1 MVLDV
6 NTGKVLA
13 LASRPGYDPNMF
25 AVSGRLTSEM
35 NNLYLN
41 PDIEKMGLDYI
52 QKRGLTEIEGVLTDK
67 DLAEKTKEERA
78 KILLDYMFPKDK
90 SIEGNSKIRK
100 DNNDIF
106 PKATFNYATKSLIP
120 PGSTFKPL
128 TAIAGLEEGVITE
141 Y

>member
-13 LASRPGYDPNMF
+13 LASRPGYDPNLF
-25 AVSGRLTSEM
+25 AVSGGLTTEI
-35 NNLYLN
+35 NNLYIN
-41 PDIEKMGLDYI
+41 PNIEKMGLEYI
-52 QKRGLTEIEGVLTDK
+52 QKRGLANIKGVLTDK
-67 DLAEKTKEERA
+67 DMAEKSKAERE
-78 KILLDYMFPKDK
+78 KILLDYMFPLDK
-90 SIEGNSKIRK
+90 SIEGNTTIRK

-128 TAIAGLEEGVITE
+128 TATAGLEEGVINE
-141 Y
+141 N